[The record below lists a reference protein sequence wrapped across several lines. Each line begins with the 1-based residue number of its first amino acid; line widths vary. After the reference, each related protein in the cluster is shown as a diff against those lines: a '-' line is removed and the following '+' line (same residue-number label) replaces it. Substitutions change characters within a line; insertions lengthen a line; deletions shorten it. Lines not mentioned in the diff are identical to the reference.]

1 MHKVSVKMQLIR
13 MITRKNIVISGIL
26 LCLIFAQAS
35 LYSCPANYLQ
45 GDSLRYKSNPNYD
58 YEVNLYKI
66 YKKKSAAVVMLG
78 NSITHGVNWNEL
90 TGRDDI
96 VERGI
101 PADVLDG
108 FFARLQYVF
117 DLHPKVCF
125 IMGGINDIYNASPVE
140 DVFKSYIKVVEALR
154 MKDIKVVIQSTLYVA
169 KRYNYSADKNLQV
182 EKLNKMLSEY
192 AKNNGIEFVDLNAKM
207 SADKFLKNEL
217 THDGLHL
224 NANGYKI
231 WGQEFERVI
240 KKYVY

>member
-1 MHKVSVKMQLIR
+1 MHKVSVIMYFIL
-13 MITRKNIVISGIL
+13 MTTHKNIVISGIL
-26 LCLIFAQAS
+26 FCLFFIQAS
-35 LYSCPANYLQ
+35 LYANPAVILQ

-58 YEVNLYKI
+58 YEVNLYKV

-90 TGRDDI
+90 TGREDI

-101 PADVLDG
+101 PADILDG
-108 FFARLQYVF
+108 FFARLQYVIE
-117 DLHPKVCF
+117 LHPKVCF

-154 MKDIKVVIQSTLYVA
+154 MKDIKVVIQSTLFVA

-192 AKNNGIEFVDLNAKM
+192 ARNNGIEFVDLNARM
-207 SADKFLKNEL
+207 SVDKYLKNEL

-231 WGQEFERVI
+231 WGQEFEKII

>member
-1 MHKVSVKMQLIR
+1 MHCKR
-13 MITRKNIVISGIL
+13 MIKHKNLAIL
-26 LCLIFAQAS
+26 SILIGLVLFQAPVYPKMS
-35 LYSCPANYLQ
+35 NFPQ

-58 YEVNLYKI
+58 YEINLYKI
-66 YKKKSAAVVMLG
+66 YKKKQVSVVMLG

-108 FFARLQYVF
+108 YFARLQYVF
-117 DLHPKVCF
+117 ELHPKVCF
-125 IMGGINDIYNASPVE
+125 IMGGINDIYNATPVE
-140 DVFKSYIKVVEALR
+140 EIFKSYVRVVEAIR

-169 KRYNYSADKNLQV
+169 KRYNYSADKNPQI
-182 EKLNKMLSEY
+182 EKLNKLLSDY

-231 WGQEFERVI
+231 WGQEFDRII